1 MTLVAQLATATALAD
16 ARFLSR
22 GVSTHQYI
30 RWLCEKVGQTWLGG
44 REWRLPAHVRA
55 ATQANC
61 GGLPRFVCD
70 VVRVFECR
78 AIQTPEV
85 VAAVGLWL
93 HAVRLAG
100 ARAEVEAD
108 ERVQHVLW
116 KARKADAV
124 LDLPGQALL
133 LAVIVLFLH

>member
-1 MTLVAQLATATALAD
+1 
-16 ARFLSR
+16 
-22 GVSTHQYI
+22 
-30 RWLCEKVGQTWLGG
+30 
-44 REWRLPAHVRA
+44 
-55 ATQANC
+55 
-61 GGLPRFVCD
+61 
-70 VVRVFECR
+70 
-78 AIQTPEV
+78 V